1 MAADENVSIPR
12 PEQNWRLG
20 FWSLIATQFQG
31 AFNDNGLKFFV
42 IFLIL
47 GTHPTDSQK
56 DFLVFVIVNLF
67 ALPFLFFSMA
77 GVFLA
82 VHFSKRNV
90 AIATKIFEV
99 CAMRLPMS
107 G

>member
-42 IFLIL
+42 IFVIL
-47 GTHPTDSQK
+47 GQNPTTSQK
-56 DFLVFVIVNLF
+56 DFGDFMIGNLF
-67 ALPFLFFSMA
+67 AVPLLIFSMI
-77 GVFLA
+77 GGFLA
-82 VHFSKRNV
+82 ARFSKRSF
-90 AIATKIFEV
+90 TSGTTIFEV
-99 CAMRLPMS
+99 TTFVFAI
-107 G
+107 